1 MKLFNKIGRN
11 ATKFFN
17 KVGSDAVKIGTKLS
31 TGASDALRGIS
42 KGADALSNNAILN
55 QIGGDSAKGFL
66 SNVST
71 LARDGSNLVNYK
83 KYNGGFNKVS
93 RQILEKA
100 QKIEDDGAKFV

>member
-1 MKLFNKIGRN
+1 MQLFNKLGRN
-11 ATKFFN
+11 ATRLFN
-17 KVGSDAVKIGTKLS
+17 KVGHDATRIGAKLS
-31 TGASDALRGIS
+31 TGATDVLRGIS

-55 QIGGDSAKGFL
+55 QIGGDTAKNFL